1 MTLAL
6 FTEHGFDVGAWPSDV
21 RDRLELMSLTSTGAV
36 SLWGTDPARYEPH
49 MLHAPGRTYLET
61 NCYVDVLIELL
72 HAHGDEPLAMLGFIA
87 RTDWEGDQ
95 FTYAKPRQADM
106 QRLFGV
112 EIHEMLP
119 YRTLPEHIEEQL
131 SLGRTVLVE
140 IDAWYLPD
148 TAATSYRREH
158 LKTTVAPETI
168 DRGAERMRYFHN
180 AGFYELDGEDYR
192 GAFRML
198 PHFTD
203 DVMDPFTEV
212 VRFDADARLT
222 GDELRDGVARAARA
236 ALPAA
241 ARAQPVHGLGERAA
255 GRPATPAR
263 GRARGLPRVRVRDR
277 SDGRLGVRAV
287 RRSRRLGARAR
298 RRRRGGGDAPDR
310 RGDEDDLVPARATP
324 AFDPEPS
331 IAVLAEAWDEGM
343 AAIGHALS

>member
-1 MTLAL
+1 
-6 FTEHGFDVGAWPSDV
+6 
-21 RDRLELMSLTSTGAV
+21 MSVTSAGAV
-36 SLWGTDPARYEPH
+36 SLWGTDLGRYEPH
-49 MLHAPGRTYLET
+49 SLHAPGRTYLET

-72 HAHGDEPLAMLGFIA
+72 HARGDEPLAMLGFIV
-87 RTDWEGDQ
+87 RSDWEGDQ

-119 YRTLPEHIEEQL
+119 YRSLPEHIEEQL
-131 SLGRTVLVE
+131 ALGRTVLLE

-180 AGFYELDGEDYR
+180 AGFFELDGEDYR

-212 VRFDADARLT
+212 VRFDAAPQLT
-222 GDELRDGVARAARA
+222 GDALLGASRELLAGHYQLRPERNPFEAWAERLRDD
-236 ALPAA
+236 
-241 ARAQPVHGLGERAA
+241 
-255 GRPATPAR
+255 
-263 GRARGLPRVRVRDR
+263 LPRLLAGEPEDYHQYAFVTVRMVGSAFELFADHLDWVLGP
-277 SDGRLGVRAV
+277 DGAESSAAMRQIVEGTKTMSFRL
-287 RRSRRLGARAR
+287 AR
-298 RRRRGGGDAPDR
+298 RRP
-310 RGDEDDLVPARATP
+310 
-324 AFDPEPS
+324 FDPEP
-331 IAVLAEAWDEGM
+331 AVAGMAEAWQAGIDSLGRL
-343 AAIGHALS
+343 LS